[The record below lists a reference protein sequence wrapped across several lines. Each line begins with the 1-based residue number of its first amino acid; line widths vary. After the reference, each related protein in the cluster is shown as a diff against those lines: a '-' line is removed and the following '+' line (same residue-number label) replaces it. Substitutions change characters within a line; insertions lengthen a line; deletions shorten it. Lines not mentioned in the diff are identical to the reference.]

1 VNIVDA
7 QSSGFY
13 VNLISETIEFC
24 FEGDRIAAHEGII
37 CELWFDAAKLF
48 EGYLHFMID
57 SYADKLGNLAIEMRQ
72 KKKDGILEKAEG
84 KG

>member
-1 VNIVDA
+1 MNIIDA

-24 FEGDRIAAHEGII
+24 YEGDAVAAHENII
-37 CELWFDAAKLF
+37 CELWFNAAKLF
-48 EGYLHFMID
+48 EGYLHDKID
-57 SYADKLGNLAIEMRQ
+57 SYADKLGDLAMEMRQ
-72 KKKDGILEKAEG
+72 NKKDGILEKAEG